1 MLQVLDE
8 GRLTDSQSRAVDFR
22 NTVIIMTSNI
32 GSYHLLEASI
42 DDGTIEEDAKEKAM
56 AELRSHFR
64 PEFLNRVD
72 EITMFHGL
80 TRENIEA
87 IASIQFK
94 KLTLLLH
101 HQELVLEFTKEARK
115 IVIDA
120 GYEPAYGARPLRRAI
135 QKLVQDP
142 LSVCLLEGRFEAGD
156 TILAVVKD
164 PPNEEIPLDF
174 VKK

>member
-8 GRLTDSQSRAVDFR
+8 GRLTDSQARAVDFR

-42 DDGTIEEDAKEKAM
+42 DDGTIEDDAKEKAM
-56 AELRSHFR
+56 EELRAHFR

-87 IASIQFK
+87 IANIQFRK
-94 KLTLLLH
+94 LDKLLQAQELTL
-101 HQELVLEFTKEARK
+101 EFSEESRKE
-115 IVIDA
+115 VIDA

-135 QKLVQDP
+135 RNWFKILF
-142 LSVCLLEGRFEAGD
+142 RFDCWRGGFRPA
-156 TILAVVKD
+156 TK
-164 PPNEEIPLDF
+164 
-174 VKK
+174 